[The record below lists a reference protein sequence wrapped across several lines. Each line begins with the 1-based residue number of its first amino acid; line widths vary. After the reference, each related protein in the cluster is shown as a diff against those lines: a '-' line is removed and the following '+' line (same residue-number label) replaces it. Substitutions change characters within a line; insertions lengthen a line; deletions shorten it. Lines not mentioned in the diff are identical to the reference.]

1 LQGVN
6 PEQVTV
12 EICRAEALDQRRGLT
27 SELDEM
33 WSYVRSKANP
43 RWLWHAIDHR
53 SGTVLAYVFG
63 RRQDTVFVQLKS
75 LLEPFG
81 ITRFYTDGWGAY
93 EPMVLVSYILTNTI
107 VLAGLIVMVMNFLQ
121 AGSKRATLPGTEES
135 MITLDF
141 ITALFCQVDDHLP
154 GIPKHP
160 HATLWPSEIVT
171 LGMLHALKGGGNRAF
186 YRWLTRDYR
195 ALFPRL
201 PERTRLFRLFRTHQD
216 WTQIFLAAPTVLG
229 VIDTYGIELIH
240 PMREGRSPQQ
250 IGRKGLSNHR
260 WIVGG
265 KLCLLLNQWG
275 LVVAWACAT
284 ANVADNT
291 FQWLI
296 RPFEERMIILSDTA
310 FHAAEGD
317 PTNLK
322 LCQRGEW
329 QDRML
334 VETVLSMLTLVC
346 HFKRVMHRVWEYF
359 QARLAF
365 TMAAF
370 NVLVQW
376 HGFQPNA
383 SGFVPLSIAE
393 FSL

>member
-1 LQGVN
+1 
-6 PEQVTV
+6 
-12 EICRAEALDQRRGLT
+12 
-27 SELDEM
+27 
-33 WSYVRSKANP
+33 
-43 RWLWHAIDHR
+43 
-53 SGTVLAYVFG
+53 
-63 RRQDTVFVQLKS
+63 
-75 LLEPFG
+75 
-81 ITRFYTDGWGAY
+81 
-93 EPMVLVSYILTNTI
+93 
-107 VLAGLIVMVMNFLQ
+107 
-121 AGSKRATLPGTEES
+121 

-141 ITALFCQVDDHLP
+141 ITALFDEIDEQI
-154 GIPKHP
+154 GAIPTHP
-160 HATLWPSEIVT
+160 EAHRWPSAVVT
-171 LGMLHALKGGGNRAF
+171 LGLLHALKGVGNRPF
-186 YRWLTRDYR
+186 SRWLTRDYR
-195 ALFPRL
+195 PLFPRL
-201 PERTRLFRLFRTHQD
+201 PERTRLFRLLTTHPD
-216 WTQIFLAAPTVLG
+216 WARAFLATPTVLG

-275 LVVAWACAT
+275 LIVGWACAT

-296 RPFEERMIILSDTA
+296 RQCEDQMIVLSDTG

-317 PTNLK
+317 PSNLK

-329 QDRML
+329 EDRML

-346 HFKRVMHRVWEYF
+346 HLKKVMHRGWAYF

-376 HGFQPNA
+376 HGFQPTV